1 MDDRNII
8 RIKIV
13 IERWRNLSITKKLK
27 EIAEYNFISKF

>member
-13 IERWRNLSITKKLK
+13 IERWRNLPITKKSK
-27 EIAEYNFISKF
+27 ETAEYNFISKF